1 MTINREQLKNTVPL
15 ISEKNIEKY
24 LPMLQKY
31 MPQYG
36 IDTLIRIRHFIA
48 QIAHESGSF
57 VYYREISSGA
67 AYDTGAKAVSLG
79 NTPIA
84 DGDGQKYK
92 GRGLIQITGKSNY
105 KKCSLALFNDL
116 RLIDHPELLELPEWG
131 TKSACWFWSSR
142 GLNPVADTD
151 NIKRITRIINGGSNG
166 LADRIQFYERAK
178 KYII

>member
-57 VYYREISSGA
+57 VYYREIASGE
-67 AYDTGAKAVSLG
+67 AYDTGSKAVALG
-79 NTPIA
+79 NTPQR
-84 DGDGQKYK
+84 DGDGEKYK
-92 GRGLIQITGKSNY
+92 GRGLIQITGRNNY
-105 KKCSLALFNDL
+105 KRCSLALFNDY
-116 RLIDHPELLELPEWG
+116 RLIDNPELLELPEFG
-131 TKSACWFWSSR
+131 VKSACWFWKSN
-142 GLNPVADTD
+142 GLNEISDSD
-151 NIKRITRIINGGSNG
+151 NIRLVTKKINGGYNG
-166 LADRIQFYERAK
+166 LQDRINFLNRAK
-178 KYII
+178 KYIV